1 MRGNTAPPEE
11 HDARRHIMSTIGWV
25 GLGNMGRPMTA
36 NLVKAGHTV
45 NGFDLVPEAV
55 AAAAEH
61 GVTAVGSIAEAVAG
75 ADIVF
80 TMLPKGEHARTAYL
94 EPNGVL
100 ANADRKTLLV
110 DSSTIDFDSAR
121 ALHSE
126 AAKAGFRFVDGP
138 VSGGVTGAEAGTLT
152 FMLGGTDEDVAEAKS
167 FIEPMAGNMFHAGGE
182 AAGQAAKIVNNM
194 MLSISLQGVV
204 EGAVLAERFGL
215 DPKVFYDIATVSSG
229 DSWPLRTWYPVPGVT
244 ETAASNNSFQ
254 PGFATALMH
263 KDVGLALAGAE
274 TQGLDLPAAQLVHAQ
289 LQKLMD
295 EGFDGLDTSALIR
308 NIDPKAPGLPE

>member
-1 MRGNTAPPEE
+1 
-11 HDARRHIMSTIGWV
+11 MSTIGWV

-55 AAAAEH
+55 EAAAKS
-61 GVTAVGSIAEAVAG
+61 GVNPVNSIAEAVAG

-80 TMLPKGEHARTAYL
+80 TMLHKGEHARTAYL
-94 EPNGVL
+94 EPDGVL
-100 ANADRKTLLV
+100 ANADQKTLLI

-121 ALHSE
+121 VLHAE
-126 AAKAGFRFVDGP
+126 AAKSGFRLIDGP

-152 FMLGGTDEDVAEAKS
+152 FMLGGADADVEEARPV
-167 FIEPMAGNMFHAGGE
+167 IEAMAGNIFHAGGD

-204 EGAVLAERFGL
+204 EGAVLADRFGL
-215 DPKVFYDIATVSSG
+215 DPKVFHDIAKVSSG

-244 ETAASNNSFQ
+244 TTAAANNEFK

-274 TQGLDLPAAQLVHAQ
+274 TQGVDLPAATLVHAQ

-295 EGFDGLDTSALIR
+295 EDLGGLDTSALIK
-308 NIDPKAPGLPE
+308 NIDPNAEGLPK

>member
-1 MRGNTAPPEE
+1 
-11 HDARRHIMSTIGWV
+11 MSTIGWV

-55 AAAAEH
+55 EAAAKSS
-61 GVTAVGSIAEAVAG
+61 VNPVNSIAEAVAG

-94 EPNGVL
+94 EPDGVL
-100 ANADRKTLLV
+100 ANADQKTLLI

-121 ALHSE
+121 VLHAE
-126 AAKAGFRFVDGP
+126 AAKAGFRLIDGP

-152 FMLGGTDEDVAEAKS
+152 FMLGGADADVEEARPV
-167 FIEPMAGNMFHAGGE
+167 IEAMAGNIFHAGGD

-204 EGAVLAERFGL
+204 EGAVLADRFGL
-215 DPKVFYDIATVSSG
+215 DPKVFHDIAKVSSG

-244 ETAASNNSFQ
+244 TTAAANNEFK

-274 TQGLDLPAAQLVHAQ
+274 TQGVDLPAATLVHAQ
-289 LQKLMD
+289 LQKLID
-295 EGFDGLDTSALIR
+295 EDLGGLDTSALIK
-308 NIDPKAPGLPE
+308 NIDPNAEGLPK

>member
-1 MRGNTAPPEE
+1 
-11 HDARRHIMSTIGWV
+11 MSTIGWV

-45 NGFDLVPEAV
+45 KGFDLVPEAV
-55 AAAAEH
+55 EAAAKN
-61 GVTAVGSIAEAVAG
+61 GVNPVNSIAEAVAG

-94 EPNGVL
+94 EPDGVL
-100 ANADRKTLLV
+100 ANADQKTLLI

-121 ALHSE
+121 LLHAE
-126 AAKAGFRFVDGP
+126 AAKAGFRLIDGP

-152 FMLGGTDEDVAEAKS
+152 FMLGGADADVEEARPV
-167 FIEPMAGNMFHAGGE
+167 IEAMAGNIFHAGGD

-204 EGAVLAERFGL
+204 EGAVLADRFGL
-215 DPKVFYDIATVSSG
+215 DPKVFHDIAKVSSG

-244 ETAASNNSFQ
+244 TTAAANNEFK

-274 TQGLDLPAAQLVHAQ
+274 TQGVDLPAATLVHAQ

-295 EGFDGLDTSALIR
+295 EDLGGLDTSALIK
-308 NIDPKAPGLPE
+308 NIDPNAEGLPK

>member
-1 MRGNTAPPEE
+1 
-11 HDARRHIMSTIGWV
+11 MSTIGWI

-45 NGFDLVPEAV
+45 NGFDLVPEAL
-55 AAAAEH
+55 AAAVEN
-61 GVTAVGSIAEAVAG
+61 GVTGVNSIAEAVAG
-75 ADIVF
+75 ADIIF
-80 TMLPKGEHARTAYL
+80 TMLPKGEHARAVYL

-100 ANADRKTLLV
+100 ANADTKTLLV

-152 FMLGGTDEDVAEAKS
+152 FMLGGTDDDVAEAKT

-204 EGAVLAERFGL
+204 EGAVLADRFGL

-244 ETAASNNSFQ
+244 TTAASNNDFK

-263 KDVGLALAGAE
+263 KDVGLALAGAD
-274 TQGLDLPAAQLVHAQ
+274 TQGLDLPAAKLVHAQ
-289 LQKLMD
+289 LQKLID
-295 EGFDGLDTSALIR
+295 EGLEGLDTSALIK
-308 NIDPKAPGLPE
+308 NIDPNAQGLPKK

>member
-1 MRGNTAPPEE
+1 
-11 HDARRHIMSTIGWV
+11 MSTIGWV

-45 NGFDLVPEAV
+45 KGFDLVPEAV
-55 AAAAEH
+55 EAAAKN
-61 GVTAVGSIAEAVAG
+61 GVNPVTSIAEAVAG

-94 EPNGVL
+94 EPDGVL
-100 ANADRKTLLV
+100 ANADQKTLLI

-121 ALHSE
+121 LLHAE
-126 AAKAGFRFVDGP
+126 AAKAGFRLIDGP

-152 FMLGGTDEDVAEAKS
+152 FMLGGADADVEEARPV
-167 FIEPMAGNMFHAGGE
+167 IEAMAGNIFHAGGD

-204 EGAVLAERFGL
+204 EGAVLADRFGL
-215 DPKVFYDIATVSSG
+215 DPKVFHDIAKVSSG

-244 ETAASNNSFQ
+244 TTAAANNEFK

-274 TQGLDLPAAQLVHAQ
+274 TQGVDLPAAALVHAQ
-289 LQKLMD
+289 LQKLID
-295 EGFDGLDTSALIR
+295 EDLGGLDTSALIK
-308 NIDPKAPGLPE
+308 NIDPNAEGLPK

>member
-1 MRGNTAPPEE
+1 
-11 HDARRHIMSTIGWV
+11 MSTIGWV

-45 NGFDLVPEAV
+45 KGFDLVPEAV
-55 AAAAEH
+55 EAAAKN
-61 GVTAVGSIAEAVAG
+61 GVNPVNSIAEAVAG

-94 EPNGVL
+94 EPDGVL
-100 ANADRKTLLV
+100 ANADQKTLLI

-121 ALHSE
+121 VLHAE
-126 AAKAGFRFVDGP
+126 AAKAGFRLIDGP

-152 FMLGGTDEDVAEAKS
+152 FMLGGADADVEEARPV
-167 FIEPMAGNMFHAGGE
+167 IEAMAGNIFHAGGD

-204 EGAVLAERFGL
+204 EGAVLADRFGL
-215 DPKVFYDIATVSSG
+215 DPKVFHDIAKVSSG

-244 ETAASNNSFQ
+244 TTAAANNEFK

-274 TQGLDLPAAQLVHAQ
+274 TQGVDLPAATLVHAQ

-295 EGFDGLDTSALIR
+295 EDLGGLDTSALIK
-308 NIDPKAPGLPE
+308 NIDPNAEGLPK

>member
-1 MRGNTAPPEE
+1 
-11 HDARRHIMSTIGWV
+11 MSTIGWV

-55 AAAAEH
+55 EAAAKS
-61 GVTAVGSIAEAVAG
+61 GVNPVSSIAEAVAG

-94 EPNGVL
+94 EPDGVL
-100 ANADRKTLLV
+100 ANADQKTLLI

-121 ALHSE
+121 VLHAE
-126 AAKAGFRFVDGP
+126 AAKAGFRLIDGP

-152 FMLGGTDEDVAEAKS
+152 FMLGGADADVEEARPV
-167 FIEPMAGNMFHAGGE
+167 IEAMAGNIFHAGGD

-204 EGAVLAERFGL
+204 EGAVLADRFGL
-215 DPKVFYDIATVSSG
+215 DPKVFHDIAKVSSG

-244 ETAASNNSFQ
+244 TTAAANNEFK

-274 TQGLDLPAAQLVHAQ
+274 TQGVDLPAATLVHAQ

-295 EGFDGLDTSALIR
+295 EDLGGLDTSALIK
-308 NIDPKAPGLPE
+308 NIDPNAEGLPK

>member
-1 MRGNTAPPEE
+1 
-11 HDARRHIMSTIGWV
+11 MSTIGWV

-55 AAAAEH
+55 DAAAKN
-61 GVTAVGSIAEAVAG
+61 GVNPVNSIAEAVAG

-94 EPNGVL
+94 EPDGVL
-100 ANADRKTLLV
+100 ANADQKTLLI

-121 ALHSE
+121 LLHAE
-126 AAKAGFRFVDGP
+126 AAKAGFRLIDGP

-152 FMLGGTDEDVAEAKS
+152 FMLGGADADVEEARPV
-167 FIEPMAGNMFHAGGE
+167 IEAMAGNIFHAGGD

-204 EGAVLAERFGL
+204 EGAVLADRFGL
-215 DPKVFYDIATVSSG
+215 DPKVFHDIAKVSSG

-244 ETAASNNSFQ
+244 TTAAANNEFK

-274 TQGLDLPAAQLVHAQ
+274 TQGVDLPAATLVHAQ
-289 LQKLMD
+289 LQKLID
-295 EGFDGLDTSALIR
+295 EDLGGLDTTALIK
-308 NIDPKAPGLPE
+308 NIDPNAEGLPK